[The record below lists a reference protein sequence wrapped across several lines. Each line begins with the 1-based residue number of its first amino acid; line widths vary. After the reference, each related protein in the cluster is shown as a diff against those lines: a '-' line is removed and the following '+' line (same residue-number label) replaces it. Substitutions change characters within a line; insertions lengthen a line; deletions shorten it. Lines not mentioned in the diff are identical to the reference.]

1 MGNSGI
7 PKGSNPKFMESK
19 NVVNKSFYVFT
30 DEKSP
35 YSWVYLL
42 FAIRGASGQGPCA
55 VSILATKA
63 RRTTYSYE
71 LSNINGY

>member
-1 MGNSGI
+1 
-7 PKGSNPKFMESK
+7 MESK

-55 VSILATKA
+55 VSILATTLPGKA
-63 RRTTYSYE
+63 RRTTRTAMNFLIYTVTK
-71 LSNINGY
+71 